1 MVFFM
6 KESPLKKFNMG
17 TVIIIAALGFFFFVA
32 VILLAAVGLS
42 GEGGWTGLGGD
53 RIAVIYIE
61 GTIFDSRTAV
71 EQMKMY
77 GNDERVKA
85 ILIRIDSPGGGVAAS
100 QEIHDQV
107 LWLREERKK
116 KVIVSMGSVAAS
128 GGYYVAC
135 AADYIV
141 ANPGT
146 VTGSI
151 GVIAEWVNYA
161 NLLKWAQVRPEVI
174 KSGEMKDAGSATR
187 ELAPKERQYLQGII
201 NQMYQQFVN
210 AVVAGRADKGLTRQ
224 RILQLADGRVY
235 TGEEAV
241 REKLIDEL
249 GSYEAALRKT
259 AEIAGI
265 RGEPQIVTPP
275 KPRRG
280 SLLDLLRDADV
291 EGIISK
297 GLHQA
302 PGASLQFQYLWK

>member
-6 KESPLKKFNMG
+6 KESAVKKFNLG
-17 TVIIIAALGFFFFVA
+17 TVIIISALGFFFFIA
-32 VILLAAVGLS
+32 VMLMAAVALS
-42 GEGGWTGLGGD
+42 GEGGWSGWGGD

-77 GNDERVKA
+77 GQDERVKA
-85 ILIRIDSPGGGVAAS
+85 ILLRIDSPGGGVAAS

-107 LWLREERKK
+107 RWLREERKK
-116 KVIVSMGSVAAS
+116 KVVVSMGSVAAS
-128 GGYYVAC
+128 GGYYIAC
-135 AADYIV
+135 ASDHIL

-151 GVIAEWVNYA
+151 GVIAEWVNYTS
-161 NLLKWAQVRPEVI
+161 LLKWAQMRPEVI
-174 KSGEMKDAGSATR
+174 KSGEMKDAGSPTR
-187 ELAPKERQYLQGII
+187 ELAPKEREYLQSII

-210 AVVAGRADKGLTRQ
+210 AVAAGRADRGLTRE

-249 GSYEAALRKT
+249 GSYEAALRRT
-259 AEIAGI
+259 AEIAGL
-265 RGEPQIVTPP
+265 RGEPQVVTPP

-280 SLLDLLRDADV
+280 SLLDLLTDADV
-291 EGIISK
+291 EGILSK
-297 GLHQA
+297 GLNQA
-302 PGASLQFQYLWK
+302 PGASLQFEYLWK